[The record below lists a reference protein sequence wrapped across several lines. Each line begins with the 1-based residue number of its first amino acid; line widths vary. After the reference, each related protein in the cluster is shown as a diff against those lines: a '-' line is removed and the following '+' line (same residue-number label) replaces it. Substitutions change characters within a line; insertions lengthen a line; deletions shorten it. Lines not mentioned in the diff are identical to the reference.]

1 MSGVEIAGLLLGAI
15 PIVIAALEFYQVALD
30 PTIAFIRW
38 NRELS
43 MAIQNLWYLCPDHRT
58 SLYLIY

>member
-1 MSGVEIAGLLLGAI
+1 MSGIEIAGLVLGAI
-15 PIVIAALEFYQVALD
+15 PLVISALEHYENSLD

-43 MAIQNLWYLCPDHRT
+43 TAIQKLWYYCRT
-58 SLYLIY
+58 SLHL